1 MNQTTNTA
9 LGRKQLIAIVL
20 VLLLGGAGAAAILG
34 ARPASEAG
42 HGHDEAKGHA
52 DAEHHGEEKDGHD
65 HDHAEGEH
73 HEEPAEGTVAMT
85 AEQIK
90 AAGIAV
96 ETAGPAALR
105 ATLRLPGE
113 IGFNEDRTAHVVPR
127 VTGVVEAVPVALGQA
142 VRKGQVLAVIGS
154 SAVSELRAE
163 LQAATTRLQLA
174 RSTHEREKAL
184 WEQKISP
191 QQDVLQAEAA
201 LREAEIAVN
210 NARQK
215 LQAVGAGPGT
225 GNLNRFELRAPFDGT
240 VVEKHISLGEQVRE
254 DTQVFTLSDLRT
266 VWARIDVPARD
277 LPRVRVGEQIRI
289 RASAF
294 DQVASGRVA
303 YVGSLIGEQTRTAQ
317 ARMVV
322 DNPKALWRPGLF
334 VDVEVSGDETPVP
347 VAVAA
352 DAIQTVGNQSVV
364 FVRTEAGFVA
374 RPVSTGRADGA
385 RVEVVKGL
393 SAGDRYAAAGSF
405 VVKSEAGKASATHSH

>member
-1 MNQTTNTA
+1 
-9 LGRKQLIAIVL
+9 
-20 VLLLGGAGAAAILG
+20 
-34 ARPASEAG
+34 
-42 HGHDEAKGHA
+42 
-52 DAEHHGEEKDGHD
+52 
-65 HDHAEGEH
+65 
-73 HEEPAEGTVAMT
+73 MT

>member
-20 VLLLGGAGAAAILG
+20 VLLLGGAGAVAILG
-34 ARPASEAG
+34 ARPASESG

-52 DAEHHGEEKDGHD
+52 DEEHHGEETDGHD
-65 HDHAEGEH
+65 HAEGGEH
-73 HEEPAEGTVAMT
+73 HEEPAEGSVAMT
-85 AEQIK
+85 AGQIK

-96 ETAGPAALR
+96 ETAGPAVLR

-142 VRKGQVLAVIGS
+142 VKKGQVLAVIGS

-163 LQAATTRLQLA
+163 LQAATTRQQLA

-215 LQAVGAGPGT
+215 LQAVGARPGT

-277 LPRVRVGEQIRI
+277 LPRVRVGEQIRL

-294 DQVASGRVA
+294 DQVATGRVA

-364 FVRTEAGFVA
+364 FVRTEAGFAA

>member
-20 VLLLGGAGAAAILG
+20 VLLLGGAGAVAILG
-34 ARPASEAG
+34 ARPASESG

-52 DAEHHGEEKDGHD
+52 DEEHHGEEKDD
-65 HDHAEGEH
+65 HGHAEGGEH
-73 HEEPAEGTVAMT
+73 HEEPAEGSVAMT

-113 IGFNEDRTAHVVPR
+113 IGFDEDRTAHVVPR
-127 VTGVVEAVPVALGQA
+127 VTGVVEAVPVALGQS

-215 LQAVGAGPGT
+215 LQAVGAGPGA

-277 LPRVRVGEQIRI
+277 LPRVRVGEQIRL

-294 DQVASGRVA
+294 DQVATGRVA

-364 FVRTEAGFVA
+364 FVRTEAGFAA
-374 RPVSTGRADGA
+374 RPVSTGRADGT

>member
-20 VLLLGGAGAAAILG
+20 VLLLGGAGAVAILG
-34 ARPASEAG
+34 ARPASESG

-52 DAEHHGEEKDGHD
+52 DEEHHGEEKDD
-65 HDHAEGEH
+65 HEHAEGGEH
-73 HEEPAEGTVAMT
+73 HEESAEGSVAMT
-85 AEQIK
+85 AGQIK

-142 VRKGQVLAVIGS
+142 VKKGQVLAVIGS

-163 LQAATTRLQLA
+163 LQAATTRQQLA

-266 VWARIDVPARD
+266 VWARIDVPAGD
-277 LPRVRVGEQIRI
+277 LPRVRVGEQIRL

-294 DQVASGRVA
+294 DQVATGRVA

-364 FVRTEAGFVA
+364 FVRTEAGFAA

>member
-9 LGRKQLIAIVL
+9 IGRKQLIAIVL

-52 DAEHHGEEKDGHD
+52 DEEHHGEEKDGHD
-65 HDHAEGEH
+65 HAEGEH
-73 HEEPAEGTVAMT
+73 HDEPAEGAVAMT

-90 AAGIAV
+90 ASGITV
-96 ETAGPAALR
+96 EAAGPADIR
-105 ATLRLPGE
+105 TTLRLPGE

-142 VRKGQVLAVIGS
+142 VKKGQVLAVIGS

-191 QQDVLQAEAA
+191 RQDVLQAEAA

-215 LQAVGAGPGT
+215 LQAVGAGPGS
-225 GNLNRFELRAPFDGT
+225 GNLNRFELRAPFDGI
-240 VVEKHISLGEQVRE
+240 VVEKHISLGEQVRD

-277 LPRVRVGEQIRI
+277 LPLVRVGEQIRI

-294 DQVASGRVA
+294 DQVATGRVA

-334 VDVEVSGDETPVP
+334 VDVEVGGDETPVP

-352 DAIQTVGNQSVV
+352 EAIQTVGNQRVV
-364 FVRTEAGFVA
+364 FVRTEAGFAA

-393 SAGDRYAAAGSF
+393 GAGDRYAAAGSF

>member
-20 VLLLGGAGAAAILG
+20 VLLLGGAGAVAILG
-34 ARPASEAG
+34 ARPASESG

-52 DAEHHGEEKDGHD
+52 DEEHHGEEKDD
-65 HDHAEGEH
+65 HDHAEGGEH
-73 HEEPAEGTVAMT
+73 HEEPAEGSVAMT

-142 VRKGQVLAVIGS
+142 VKKGQVLAVIGS

-163 LQAATTRLQLA
+163 LQAATTRQQLA

-277 LPRVRVGEQIRI
+277 LPRVRVGEQIRL

-294 DQVASGRVA
+294 DQVATGRVA

>member
-9 LGRKQLIAIVL
+9 IGRKQLIAIAL

-34 ARPASEAG
+34 ARPASESG

-52 DAEHHGEEKDGHD
+52 DEEHHGEEKDD
-65 HDHAEGEH
+65 HDHAEGGEH
-73 HEEPAEGTVAMT
+73 HEEPAEGSVAMT

-142 VRKGQVLAVIGS
+142 VRKGQVLAVFGS

-215 LQAVGAGPGT
+215 LQAVGAGPGA

-277 LPRVRVGEQIRI
+277 LPRVRVGEQIRL

-294 DQVASGRVA
+294 DQVATGRVA

-334 VDVEVSGDETPVP
+334 VDGEVSGDETPVP

-364 FVRTEAGFVA
+364 FVRTEAGFAA

>member
-9 LGRKQLIAIVL
+9 IGRKQLIAIAL

-34 ARPASEAG
+34 ARPASESG

-52 DAEHHGEEKDGHD
+52 DEEHHGEEKDGHD
-65 HDHAEGEH
+65 HAEGGEH
-73 HEEPAEGTVAMT
+73 HEEPAEGSVAMT

-113 IGFNEDRTAHVVPR
+113 IGFDEDRTAHVVPR
-127 VTGVVEAVPVALGQA
+127 VTGVVEAVPVALGQS
-142 VRKGQVLAVIGS
+142 VRKGQVLAVFGS

-191 QQDVLQAEAA
+191 QQDVLQAEAV

-294 DQVASGRVA
+294 DQVATGRVA

-334 VDVEVSGDETPVP
+334 VDGEVSGDETPVP

-364 FVRTEAGFVA
+364 FVRTEAGFAA